1 MKNTLNKS
9 HLWVT
14 QSLILIKVNFKFTL
28 LLGSAYVFTY
38 LLIPTI
44 PGLSLISPFLIIVWP
59 ISTMIFINYFR
70 LAQNNKEFE
79 LKDLLKIDKQNLRS
93 LTYLGL
99 ICLFYSLFISLI
111 LSSDLKDIL
120 ALANESEMKDN
131 ISNNAIGIIIK
142 FIILAIPILMATWFS
157 PILISYHNFS
167 LIKAIKSSFA
177 GVLVS
182 IIPISIAWII
192 LLGGFISLVFVMIM
206 IFTMFGASENIF
218 MSYVLIFSCMIV
230 LATYIA
236 SLFSF
241 QFITYKDIFK
251 SIIK

>member
-1 MKNTLNKS
+1 MKNILNKS

-14 QSLILIKVNFKFTL
+14 QSLILIKVNFKLTL
-28 LLGSAYVFTY
+28 LLGSTYIFAY

-44 PGLSLISPFLIIVWP
+44 PGLSLISPFLIIIWP

-79 LKDLLKIDKQNLRS
+79 FKDLLKIEKQNLRS

-111 LSSDLKDIL
+111 LSPDLKDIL
-120 ALANESEMKDN
+120 ALANESEMKGN
-131 ISNNAIGIIIK
+131 IYNNSVSLITK

-157 PILISYHNFS
+157 PILISYHNFG

-182 IIPISIAWII
+182 IVPILIAWII
-192 LLGGFISLVFVMIM
+192 LLGGFISLVFLMIM
-206 IFTMFGASENIF
+206 IFTMLGASENIF

-230 LATYIA
+230 LAAYIA